1 LSYLVEPKIFNERAN
16 EVKEKKAM
24 TGKTK
29 KETSKE
35 RSNARKLKLSKE
47 TVKDLNAQDPSGVKG
62 GRPKGASAQSCVVDL
77 HTNCI
82 GSL

>member
-1 LSYLVEPKIFNERAN
+1 LSYLGETKTLIERAN

-29 KETSKE
+29 KDTSKE
-35 RSNARKLKLSKE
+35 RSDARKLKLSKE
-47 TVKDLNAQDPSGVKG
+47 TVKDLNPQDPSGVKG

-77 HTNCI
+77 NTNCI
-82 GSL
+82 G